1 MIISIEIPDELKQD
15 LLDTFMNYN
24 DYDNSDPEL
33 WTRKKIMEFV
43 KSEIKSYK
51 LPVLLKDQRETI
63 ENNLDAELS
72 VIKESIDTE
81 IK

>member
-33 WTRKKIMEFV
+33 WAKNKIMEFV
-43 KSEIKSYK
+43 KSEIKSFK

-63 ENNLDAELS
+63 ENNLDIELS
-72 VIKESIDTE
+72 VIKEIINTE